1 MDKIFI
7 VGNKPLSG
15 EVQISGAKNAVLPIM
30 AAALMVK
37 GNSKI
42 TRVPRLKDTFTMIQ
56 LMEIIGAKCDFTGN
70 TLSVN
75 GDKINNPE
83 APYELVKTMRAS
95 FYVLGPLISRFGY
108 VKVSLPGGCAWGPRP
123 VDFHLKALEK
133 LGAKITL
140 KGGYILAEAKRLIGC
155 KIGLDFPSVGATG
168 NILMAAATAQGK
180 TIISNAAREPEIVQL
195 CRYLNKMGANISGIG
210 TTNLVINGVEK
221 LNASNI
227 EVIPDRIEVGTFLA
241 AGALLGKIKLN
252 QLNPKH
258 LTSVLQQLK
267 KAGCHIVE
275 TNNSLTIT
283 KANSIKPLNIETKVY
298 PGFPTDLQA
307 QWISIMILANGK
319 SKVTDNVYYDRFSH
333 VPELNRFGANIKL
346 KKNTAFIEGVKE
358 IIGAPVMSTDIRA
371 SASLVIAGLAARG
384 KTEINRVYHI
394 DRGYENI
401 EDKFRQIGADI
412 WREKS

>member
-7 VGNKPLSG
+7 IGNKPLSG

-37 GNSKI
+37 GNCKI

-56 LMEIIGAKCDFTGN
+56 LMEIIGAKCDFTDN
-70 TLSVN
+70 TLLVN
-75 GDKINNPE
+75 GDNIDNPE

-155 KIGLDFPSVGATG
+155 KIVLDFPSVGATG
-168 NILMAAATAQGK
+168 NILMAASTARGQ
-180 TIISNAAREPEIVQL
+180 TIISNAAREPEISQL

-210 TTNLVINGVEK
+210 TTNLVIDGVEK

-252 QLNPKH
+252 HLNPKH
-258 LTSVLQQLK
+258 LTNVLQQLVR
-267 KAGCHIVE
+267 AGCDIKE
-275 TNNSLTIT
+275 TSNSLTIT
-283 KANSIKPLNIETKVY
+283 KANFIKSVDIETKVY

-307 QWISIMILANGK
+307 QWISIMTLANGK

-346 KKNTAFIEGVKE
+346 KKNTAYIKGVKE

-371 SASLVIAGLAARG
+371 SASLVIAGLAAKG

-401 EDKFRQIGADI
+401 EEKFRQIGADI

>member
-7 VGNKPLSG
+7 IGNKPLSG

-70 TLSVN
+70 TLLVN
-75 GDKINNPE
+75 GDNISNPE

-140 KGGYILAEAKRLIGC
+140 KGGYILAEARRLIGC
-155 KIGLDFPSVGATG
+155 KIVLDFPSVGATG
-168 NILMAAATAQGK
+168 NILMAASTARGQ
-180 TIISNAAREPEIVQL
+180 TIISNAAREPEISQL

-210 TTNLVINGVEK
+210 TTNLIIDGVEE

-252 QLNPKH
+252 NLNPKH
-258 LTSVLQQLK
+258 LTNVLQQLK
-267 KAGCHIVE
+267 KAGCHIEE
-275 TNNSLTIT
+275 TSNSLIIT
-283 KANSIKPLNIETKVY
+283 KANSIKPLNIETEVY

-346 KKNTAFIEGVKE
+346 KKNTAHIQGVKE

-371 SASLVIAGLAARG
+371 SASLVIAGLAAKG

>member
-7 VGNKPLSG
+7 NGNKPLSG

-37 GNSKI
+37 GNCKI

-56 LMEIIGAKCDFTGN
+56 LMENIGAKCHFTDN
-70 TLSVN
+70 TLLVN
-75 GDKINNPE
+75 GDNIDNPE

-140 KGGYILAEAKRLIGC
+140 KGGYILAEAKRLSGC
-155 KIGLDFPSVGATG
+155 KIVLDFPSVGATG
-168 NILMAAATAQGK
+168 NILMAASTARGQ
-180 TIISNAAREPEIVQL
+180 TIISNAAREPEISQL

-210 TTNLVINGVEK
+210 TTNLVINGVGK

-252 QLNPKH
+252 HLNPKH
-258 LTSVLQQLK
+258 LTNVLQQLVR
-267 KAGCHIVE
+267 AGCDIEE

-283 KANSIKPLNIETKVY
+283 KANFIKSVDIETKVY

-307 QWISIMILANGK
+307 QWISIMTLANGK

-346 KKNTAFIEGVKE
+346 KKNTAYIKGVKE

-371 SASLVIAGLAARG
+371 SASLVIAGLAAKG

>member
-1 MDKIFI
+1 MDKIVI
-7 VGNKPLSG
+7 NGNKPLAG

-37 GNSKI
+37 GKSKI
-42 TRVPRLKDTFTMIQ
+42 TKVQRLRDTFTMIK
-56 LMEIIGAKCDFTGN
+56 LMEIIGANCNFSDN
-70 TLSVN
+70 TLLVN
-75 GDKINNPE
+75 GDNVNNPE

-155 KIGLDFPSVGATG
+155 KIVLDFPSVGATG
-168 NILMAAATAQGK
+168 NILMAASTARGQ
-180 TIISNAAREPEIVQL
+180 TIISNAAREPEISQL
-195 CRYLNKMGANISGIG
+195 CRYLNKMGAKISGIG
-210 TTNLVINGVEK
+210 TTKLIIDGVEK
-221 LNASNI
+221 LYSSDVEI
-227 EVIPDRIEVGTFLA
+227 IPDRIEVGTFLA

-252 QLNPKH
+252 HLNPKH
-258 LTSVLQQLK
+258 LTKVLQMLEKVGCDIK
-267 KAGCHIVE
+267 KTDDSI
-275 TNNSLTIT
+275 TIT
-283 KANSIKPLNIETKVY
+283 KANSIKPVNIKTEVY

-319 SKVTDNVYYDRFSH
+319 SRVTDNVYFDRFSH

-346 KKNTAFIEGVKE
+346 KKNIAHIQGVKK

-371 SASLVIAGLAARG
+371 SASLVIAGLAAEG

-401 EDKFRQIGADI
+401 ESKFRQIGADI